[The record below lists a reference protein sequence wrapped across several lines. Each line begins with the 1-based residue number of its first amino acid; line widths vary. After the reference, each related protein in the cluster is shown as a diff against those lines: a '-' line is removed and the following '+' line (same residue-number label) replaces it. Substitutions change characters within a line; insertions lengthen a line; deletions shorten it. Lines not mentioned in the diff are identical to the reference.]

1 MTAIQ
6 LEVQSAHG
14 FVPLLVVL
22 LMLVIFWAGIKV
34 GKAREL
40 YGVNYPQMYAEQSN
54 RYAKAFN
61 CLQRGHQNN
70 LEQTPIFLALLF
82 TSSVYRPQIVVI
94 AGLVRVLGFIVYM
107 RGYSSGDPK
116 KRLQGLF
123 GLVAL
128 LVNAGLTV
136 EVGLRMVGGL

>member
-40 YGVNYPQMYAEQSN
+40 YGVNYPQVMPQSILLNQRPRRTEVLFVKMYAEQSN

-61 CLQRGHQNN
+61 CLTKVHARSLLAAANRSTKAN
-70 LEQTPIFLALLF
+70 SLLEDRFSFGTAKIDETYGESD
-82 TSSVYRPQIVVI
+82 TSIQ
-94 AGLVRVLGFIVYM
+94 
-107 RGYSSGDPK
+107 
-116 KRLQGLF
+116 
-123 GLVAL
+123 
-128 LVNAGLTV
+128 
-136 EVGLRMVGGL
+136 LRSDAS